1 MDNLC
6 CCNIGEREQN
16 FSILEEVA
24 AIRCTLEMPPGGV
37 NQPSDK
43 LIVALLAELQ
53 DEQDHEMAE
62 AVIKLSEFVST
73 TWQINLTNSFG

>member
-6 CCNIGEREQN
+6 CCDIGEREQN

-24 AIRCTLEMPPGGV
+24 AIRCTLEMPPGGA

-73 TWQINLTNSFG
+73 T